1 MRVSLCVEFQVGG
14 VAIKGN
20 RFLSMALSGLRMQA
34 PRRDLRRYRRRDALS
49 VRTAIRAGDRETEL
63 AVFCL
68 SLGPFDT
75 CAVDA
80 DVSLLFRIGKVAADV
95 TD

>member
-14 VAIKGN
+14 VSLKGN
-20 RFLSMALSGLRMQA
+20 RFISMALSSLRMQA
-34 PRRDLRRYRRRDALS
+34 PRRDLRRDRRRDALS

-63 AVFCL
+63 AVFGL
-68 SLGPFDT
+68 GLGPFDT
-75 CAVDA
+75 CAVGG
-80 DVSLLFRIGKVAADV
+80 DVSLHFRIGKVAADV